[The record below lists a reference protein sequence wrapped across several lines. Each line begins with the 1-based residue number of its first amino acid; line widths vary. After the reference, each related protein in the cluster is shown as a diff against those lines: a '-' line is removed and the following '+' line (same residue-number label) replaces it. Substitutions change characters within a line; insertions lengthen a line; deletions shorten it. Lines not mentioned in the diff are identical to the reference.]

1 MCFDTQYAADIPH
14 PDWMDGLFPMDT
26 TPDHDDPF
34 TERMGAWRKPDSHP
48 ARRKASKA
56 RKPR

>member
-1 MCFDTQYAADIPH
+1 MSGCEYEQ
-14 PDWMDGLFPMDT
+14 DWMDGLFPMDT

-34 TERMGAWRKPDSHP
+34 TESMGAWRKPDTHP

-56 RKPR
+56 RKPRK